1 MCTRL
6 SNAERAFVLKR
17 YHVSGGK
24 YGIICHDFRQQFGKK
39 PPSRLSVDRII
50 RKFDETSSIV
60 DLPRCGRP
68 RTSRS
73 EKNIAQV
80 AELFEDNPTLSL
92 RKAVSATDIAR
103 SSLYRIVRS
112 DLKLKPF
119 RSSSMHA
126 IHNDDAQKRLEFC
139 RWFLSEVDEDE
150 GFLDRVMWTDEA
162 CFKINGRHNR
172 KNVVHWSTN
181 KPHNFVEH
189 EMNVPGVTV
198 WCGIQSTGIIGPYFF
213 ADTVTGESYLRML
226 EEYAIPSLHNHPDRD
241 AVI

>member
-119 RSSSMHA
+119 RLSSMHA
-126 IHNDDAQKRLEFC
+126 IHGDDAQKRLEFC

-181 KPHNFVEH
+181 NPHNFVEH
-189 EMNVPGVTV
+189 EMNVPGITV
-198 WCGIQSTGIIGPYFF
+198 WCGIQSTGIIGAYFF
-213 ADTVTGESYLRML
+213 ADTVTGSHTCACSRNTLFHLFTTIRIETQ
-226 EEYAIPSLHNHPDRD
+226 
-241 AVI
+241 